1 MPRLCHQYNGQPS
14 VQHSQL
20 TTKGLPSLPST
31 DERLARFPECTI
43 GYGSDRE
50 DANRLGQATKEGG
63 FSYSKSSGRTGGS
76 IAQQQRSRKNY
87 LRRMKRSQVGHTVR
101 ETINSNSES
110 DSESESDSDN
120 NSNSNSESDS
130 DNNSNNSSNSSSNSD
145 NNSDSDSDTGSDTSN
160 DESVDFDGKMSI
172 LQDIRTS
179 HSNGLIASNYS
190 PGDDH
195 HVEMATSVPIETT
208 DSTIYAI
215 ACTDMED
222 LDGGV
227 SLQNDDTQPEERLD
241 SDDSDSDSMGT
252 DNEPQDECI
261 DLSEFILPSSDT
273 NFDAIEIPDEHS
285 ILSDFLMLGK
295 PVINSIIR
303 DYLQLPNG
311 LENFISHLT
320 LPDVRDTLYFFGD
333 DDGDVTR
340 DVLLVPRNRANANW
354 TPDEAKRGW
363 TVADMLAGRSFIG
376 ELSDVK
382 VDKERIICA
391 LVRICEPNARGNFN
405 KAFLGFGRNQ
415 GDILA
420 IATGETANRRPLLIQ
435 LLRCVVQPEVTDCL
449 MLLMRWGA
457 PEKEKLRKQL
467 FEHLFQIQ
475 FADSILD
482 LVMLKEHVNVAIAAS
497 EFFVRL
503 YRQCLSM
510 EHSSRMFMTI
520 GGEGERV
527 SRLLDLLLGLL
538 NSDTLGVDVSK
549 GNGVNGGMATTSLI
563 AAWLD
568 VIDCII
574 VPRKQSLAQTRVF
587 GGVPE
592 VPIPLEPRRGVIY
605 LVRNRFHLF
614 CFDKILTS
622 EALVVSTILKLLG
635 VIQGIITFYSS
646 PDDLDQ
652 ICASIPWVLLTEWF
666 FGRFKNNNL
675 YQAIYFKLV
684 YHIIHQEHRPSLN
697 ALFLA
702 ESFPL
707 LDLLLENYDTPSANR
722 GFIRV
727 LLNIVRLHIQQ
738 YPQIASSN
746 GTHTRASIVTPDLTV
761 SETPDRKAV
770 SPATPAYQQQLPGYF
785 AILTNS
791 HSAWNE
797 ILPRLI
803 NDTLANI
810 RRMGRPGASM
820 ILPHPLVNP
829 LSTMHIPVHG
839 ASAPPEVFSVR
850 FPSIDHSRHDTTPVV
865 PVATVADGAS
875 TVIPT
880 QPQISKATDPILDV
894 VTDGSCN
901 TPHSLGTPLLLQV
914 HADRGSDSDA
924 INPTPLTSHFQNTKL
939 SVPTIELP
947 AQDLQKGQ
955 SLSHDEERDIQV
967 ASSSFETVRDE
978 LELGGSALHLKSDPH
993 SQLSMQD
1000 SNNGMGVEMELD
1012 DIDSDSDSDCTVSES
1027 ISSDDSYIE
1036 DDCGGIDLGSIYAIS
1051 LGFEAFPVF
1060 IRGTLAEQQV

>member
-87 LRRMKRSQVGHTVR
+87 LRRMKRS
-101 ETINSNSES
+101 
-110 DSESESDSDN
+110 
-120 NSNSNSESDS
+120 
-130 DNNSNNSSNSSSNSD
+130 
-145 NNSDSDSDTGSDTSN
+145 
-160 DESVDFDGKMSI
+160 
-172 LQDIRTS
+172 QDIRTS

-391 LVRICEPNARGNFN
+391 LVRICEPNARGNFKHLS

-549 GNGVNGGMATTSLI
+549 GNGVNGGMTTTSLI

-622 EALVVSTILKLLG
+622 S
-635 VIQGIITFYSS
+635 
-646 PDDLDQ
+646 DDLDQ

-666 FGRFKNNNL
+666 
-675 YQAIYFKLV
+675 
-684 YHIIHQEHRPSLN
+684 
-697 ALFLA
+697 LA
-702 ESFPL
+702 AS
-707 LDLLLENYDTPSANR
+707 TNR

-761 SETPDRKAV
+761 SETPDGKGV

-839 ASAPPEVFSVR
+839 ASALPEVFSVR

-865 PVATVADGAS
+865 PVAIVADGAS

-947 AQDLQKGQ
+947 AQDSQKGQ

-1060 IRGTLAEQQV
+1060 IRGTLAEQQA